1 MISNSD
7 PSATVR
13 LGWSYKTIQKT
24 SCDLV
29 LAMCFRVSF
38 SGRIR
43 FDSVK

>member
-13 LGWSYKTIQKT
+13 LGWSYNTIQKT
-24 SCDLV
+24 SRDLL
-29 LAMCFRVSF
+29 LAMCFCVSL

-43 FDSVK
+43 VDSVR